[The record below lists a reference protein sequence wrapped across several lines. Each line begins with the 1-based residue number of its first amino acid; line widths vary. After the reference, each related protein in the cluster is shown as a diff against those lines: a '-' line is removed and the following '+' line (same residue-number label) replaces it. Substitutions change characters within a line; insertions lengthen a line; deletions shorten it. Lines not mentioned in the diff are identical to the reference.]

1 MALIL
6 RIAFGLALAAL
17 GMVLALYLGL
27 FPLSNGVFWRTAFIV
42 VATQCISFW
51 VLRQG
56 ITIQFVLGLLLSAV
70 AAISILNSRW
80 SFAWEPEF
88 SDGSVAIT
96 WRSRVLLLLIVCAGQ
111 GASRAISR
119 KLQLGFTLGGTH
131 G

>member
-27 FPLSNGVFWRTAFIV
+27 FPLANGVFWRTAFIV